1 MSDGYNERMSEFLNL
16 IKKAKFTKTVAKTK
30 PLHTAITETK
40 KQFCHAFK

>member
-40 KQFCHAFK
+40 KQFCYAFK